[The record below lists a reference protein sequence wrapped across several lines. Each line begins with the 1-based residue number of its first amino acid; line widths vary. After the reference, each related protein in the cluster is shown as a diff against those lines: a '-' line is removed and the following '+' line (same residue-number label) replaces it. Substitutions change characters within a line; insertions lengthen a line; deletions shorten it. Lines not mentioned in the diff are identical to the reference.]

1 MFSARTQLSSGKT
14 AVLLIFALA
23 ASLPALA
30 RPLNNKEV
38 LVVFNRENPESER
51 LANYYCEV
59 RNIPPAQVLG
69 LNPPA
74 KADITRAEF
83 DTTILNPLRKHFED
97 KGYWQRTKNSK
108 GVLLPTSNRI
118 RAIVLMKGMP
128 LRIKPQPSS
137 PPKEGEKPPADPIS
151 PRDEA
156 SVDSELALFGVE
168 TLPTKGVLKNAFF
181 DSKIELNSTNAPF
194 FVLVTRI
201 DAPAYITCKKMI
213 RDSIEAEK
221 TGLWGR
227 AYVDIANKFP
237 QGQGDQWL
245 EAIVGQQR
253 KLGIPTVSDRFNDTL
268 PTNYPM
274 TDAAIYYGWYDW
286 NVSGPFLNPSFL
298 FRPGAIAIHLHSFS
312 AQQLTDPH
320 KNWSG
325 ALLTRGAAATVG
337 NVYEPY
343 LHLTHHFEI
352 LQDRLLKGWTLAEA
366 SWAAMPVTSWQGIVL
381 GDPLYRP
388 FRHLEG
394 TGQKRAE
401 DRDYRALAAAS
412 REWPEDD
419 ELRRTKLS
427 AAAEKLSSGILAE
440 GLALDFLESKDIGN
454 ARIWFT
460 KAREMFTEKEDK
472 LRQDIQLIAILR
484 TEGNKS
490 AAIAALREAKANYG
504 TISGA
509 TAISGWLDILDPPP
523 PPIADPTKVQQLP
536 SVEN

>member
-1 MFSARTQLSSGKT
+1 MFSARTQLSFGRT
-14 AVLLIFALA
+14 AVLFVFALA
-23 ASLPALA
+23 ASIPALA
-30 RPLNNKEV
+30 RPLNNTEV
-38 LVVFNRENPESER
+38 MVVFNNTDPESKR
-51 LANYYCEV
+51 LANFYREA
-59 RNIPPAQVLG
+59 RDIPPAQVIG
-69 LNPPA
+69 LSPPA
-74 KADITRAEF
+74 KSDITRAEF
-83 DTTILNPLRKHFED
+83 ESTILTPLRDHFED
-97 KGYWQRTKNSK
+97 KGYWQRIRDSK
-108 GVLLPTSNRI
+108 GILLPTSNRI

-128 LRIKPQPSS
+128 LRIAAEPAT
-137 PPKEGEKPPADPIS
+137 PPKEGAKPPADPIS

-156 SVDSELALFGVE
+156 SVDSELALFGIE
-168 TLPTKGVLKNAFF
+168 TLPTKGILKNTFF
-181 DSKIELNSTNAPF
+181 KSKVELDSANTPF
-194 FVLVTRI
+194 FVPVTRI

-213 RDSIEAEK
+213 SDAIATEK

-237 QGQGDQWL
+237 QGDKWL
-245 EAIVGQQR
+245 NEIVEQHH
-253 KLGIPTVSDRFNDTL
+253 KIGIPTVTDRFNDTL

-298 FRPGAIAIHLHSFS
+298 FRPGAIAVHLHSFS

-388 FRHLEG
+388 FLHLKG
-394 TGQKRAE
+394 TGEKRAE

-419 ELRRTKLS
+419 ELRHAKLS

-440 GLALDFLESKDIGN
+440 GIALDFLESKDTRN
-454 ARIWFT
+454 ARIWLSRAKEIFT
-460 KAREMFTEKEDK
+460 QKEDK
-472 LRQDIQLIAILR
+472 LRQDIQLISILR
-484 TEGNKS
+484 TEGNKP

-523 PPIADPTKVQQLP
+523 PPIADPTEIRQ
-536 SVEN
+536 

>member
-1 MFSARTQLSSGKT
+1 MFSACPHLSSGKKT
-14 AVLLIFALA
+14 AVILSLAFAALL
-23 ASLPALA
+23 LPAIS
-30 RPLNNKEV
+30 RPLNSREV
-38 LVVFNRENPESER
+38 LVVFNNADPESER
-51 LANYYCEV
+51 LANYYCDV
-59 RNIPPAQVLG
+59 RNIPPSQVIG

-74 KADITRAEF
+74 KADISRAEF
-83 DTTILNPLRKHFED
+83 NDTILKPLREEFED
-97 KGYWQRTKNSK
+97 KGYWQRTNDRQ
-108 GVLLPTSNRI
+108 GVLLPSSNRI

-128 LRIKPQPSS
+128 LRIKPEPVD
-137 PPKEGEKPPADPIS
+137 PPKEGDKPPADPIA

-181 DSKIELNSTNAPF
+181 ESKIELASANAPY
-194 FVLVTRI
+194 FVLVARI

-213 RDSIEAEK
+213 ADAIETEK

-227 AYVDIANKFP
+227 AYVDVANKFP
-237 QGQGDQWL
+237 QGDQWL
-245 EAIVGQQR
+245 NEIAAQHQKV
-253 KLGIPTVSDRFNDTL
+253 GIPTITDRFNDTL

-286 NVSGPFLNPSFL
+286 NVSGPFLNPSFM

-325 ALLTRGAAATVG
+325 PLLTRGAAATVG

-366 SWAAMPVTSWQGIVL
+366 SWAAMPVASWQGIVL

-388 FRHLEG
+388 FLHLDG
-394 TGQKRAE
+394 TGEKRDE

-412 REWPEDD
+412 REWPNDT
-419 ELRRTKLS
+419 ELRRSKLS
-427 AAAEKLSSGILAE
+427 SAAEKLSSGILAE
-440 GLALDFLESKDIGN
+440 GLALDFLESKDTGN
-454 ARIWFT
+454 ARIWLG
-460 KAREMFTEKEDK
+460 KAKEMFTEKEEK
-472 LRQDIQLIAILR
+472 LRQDLQLIAILR
-484 TEGNKS
+484 TEGNKP
-490 AAIAALREAKANYG
+490 AAIAALREAQATYG

-509 TAISGWLDILDPPP
+509 VAIGGWLDILDPPP
-523 PPIADPTKVQQLP
+523 PPIADPTKAP
-536 SVEN
+536 K